1 MENVTKARK
10 INSQRLFYG
19 SCLALIT
26 TALSFSIRAGI
37 LPQLGE
43 ELSLSAEQLGFINS
57 MWFLG
62 FPISMVIGGLIY
74 HTVGGKKIMQFAF
87 FAHAVG
93 IIMTIYSG
101 SYIGLLISTLLIGLG
116 NGCTEAAC
124 NPMIADAYQGNKM
137 STMLNRF
144 HMWFPGGI
152 VIGSLVSKFM
162 TDAGFGWES
171 QIWVILIPTLIYAYL
186 FFGQL
191 WPRAKSKEASS
202 IKSNLKAMF
211 SPLFIF
217 MMICMAL
224 TAITEFG
231 PQQWVGL
238 ILSKSGAQPMLI
250 LALVTG
256 LMAVARYFGGVVVGR
271 FDQTGVLLGSSILAT
286 LGIYLFSTQ
295 TGGMAYVAAV
305 IFALGIAY
313 FWPNMIGFTAD
324 KISKSGALGMSVIGA
339 VGMFSTSI
347 FQPIIGKWIDTDKTE
362 AAAMGL
368 TGDELELVAGQD
380 TLGTMALFPAILI
393 VLFTILL
400 FWIKSRKAEPAF
412 A

>member
-1 MENVTKARK
+1 
-10 INSQRLFYG
+10 
-19 SCLALIT
+19 
-26 TALSFSIRAGI
+26 
-37 LPQLGE
+37 
-43 ELSLSAEQLGFINS
+43 
-57 MWFLG
+57 
-62 FPISMVIGGLIY
+62 
-74 HTVGGKKIMQFAF
+74 
-87 FAHAVG
+87 
-93 IIMTIYSG
+93 
-101 SYIGLLISTLLIGLG
+101 
-116 NGCTEAAC
+116 
-124 NPMIADAYQGNKM
+124 MIADAYQGNRM
-137 STMLNRF
+137 SKMLNRF

-186 FFGQL
+186 FFGQP
-191 WPRAKSKEASS
+191 WPRAKTKEASS
-202 IKSNLKAMF
+202 IKSNLKSMF

-217 MMICMAL
+217 MMVCMTL

-286 LGIYLFSTQ
+286 LGLYLFSTQ
-295 TGGMAYVAAV
+295 TGGMAYLAAV

-313 FWPNMIGFTAD
+313 FWPNMIGFAAD
-324 KISKSGALGMSVIGA
+324 KIPKSGALGMSVIGA

-347 FQPIIGKWIDTDKTE
+347 FQPIIGKWIDSDKTE

-393 VLFTILL
+393 ILFTILL
-400 FWIKSRKAEPAF
+400 FWIKSRKVEPAF